1 MSLLNWVLLSIYN
14 SFVYAPPPIETF
26 HSLIT
31 TFVLFFFRKLQ
42 SRLGGKEVLKF
53 YQEVPKHNFNFCY
66 LNTNKNYIIN
76 QVDQLFL
83 GEKAIMFSNGDYY
96 IIHKADQPCSDVNEE
111 EDDNQPHHSTSVQEF
126 VKENYPKQKHL
137 KLIFDI
143 LEKHDLFDD
152 NLFCRQFTNIHLA
165 DICSFFLN
173 RFFKNDKTDGRY
185 IKFCKFLQQKG
196 VKLPRICVK
205 NPYAQKLLC

>member
-1 MSLLNWVLLSIYN
+1 
-14 SFVYAPPPIETF
+14 
-26 HSLIT
+26 
-31 TFVLFFFRKLQ
+31 
-42 SRLGGKEVLKF
+42 VLKF
-53 YQEVPKHNFNFCY
+53 YQEVPKHNFHFCY

-76 QVDQLFL
+76 QIDQLFL
-83 GEKAIMFSNGDYY
+83 GEKTIMFSNEEYFV
-96 IIHKADQPCSDVNEE
+96 IHKADQPCSDANAE
-111 EDDNQPHHSTSVQEF
+111 NLPRHSSSVQDF
-126 VKENYPKQKHL
+126 VKETYPKQKHL

-143 LEKHDLFDD
+143 LEKHILFDD
-152 NLFCRQFTNIHLA
+152 NLFCTQFPNIHLA

-196 VKLPRICVK
+196 VKLPKICVK